1 MKTLSNLQNVFAT
14 KVNATTIRVI
24 VTLISLV
31 LFALAAAAPDA
42 MGGVG
47 MG

>member
-1 MKTLSNLQNVFAT
+1 MKTLS
-14 KVNATTIRVI
+14 KVTPNTIRI
-24 VTLISLV
+24 VLTVVSLI
-31 LFALAAAAPDA
+31 LFALSAGAPDA

>member
-1 MKTLSNLQNVFAT
+1 MKTLSNLQTVLAA
-14 KVNATTIRVI
+14 KVNTTTIRVI

>member
-1 MKTLSNLQNVFAT
+1 MKTLSRITPN
-14 KVNATTIRVI
+14 TIRII
-24 VTLISLV
+24 VTVVSLV
-31 LFALAAAAPDA
+31 LFALSAGAPDA

>member
-1 MKTLSNLQNVFAT
+1 MKTLSN
-14 KVNATTIRVI
+14 
-24 VTLISLV
+24 LISLV